1 MDAKFMQIKK
11 VVLSMFTV
19 VLISSQLCGC
29 ASVYSKD
36 YCYKLIQ
43 QNVPVE
49 ITINELDEDNK
60 LDYAHAKAEVM
71 EWLELASKQTCPE
84 LRKQWDDILHI
95 TAITDGK
102 NGVLYVNAKGEHD
115 NNNTLSVAFR
125 NREFVKMLEDTDT
138 FSKLANAAAE
148 YYTDIDADNES
159 DAFLAGVAAYFGLL
173 VDGDSHES
181 NINSKVTRAE
191 FMTMLTTSRTPVQQV
206 FEDITFNSSVGDHP
220 LNFFAALNENC
231 CFITTKDKSLND
243 LNYNKSIT
251 RAEVAYAIANA
262 YFKDEMNNFDASK
275 YTINLNLPKAVDV
288 ATAKKFID
296 SNVDKQAA
304 APADANYIK
313 SAVLLSM
320 LRNPSE
326 QIDTEFYKA
335 LNVCAS
341 KGLFG
346 DALNGS
352 IDTRWDEPATKSEV
366 IEMLIV
372 AAEKS
377 TNIEQFAFKQA
388 TIDTNSVDD
397 QQQQQVQDSN
407 GEGSSIVEGDGS
419 AAEGSWDEDP
429 VDTTGDDQQAV
440 ETQQPE
446 VQTGALTDYT
456 QCAYYKTSKG
466 KEHIERI
473 INQVFG
479 DLSTYSEIPSQFILK
494 PLNSAEMQQMFKDLI
509 IKNDCKNADEADNLK
524 TQVLNT
530 YVNTSGY
537 LAYLQGGSSS
547 QQTPQEQQA
556 VQQAQD
562 SGLLQPI
569 GGDDSGSQG
578 GDGGFTGEDPAGGVD
593 EWGWDTYDWQVS
605 ECETQ

>member
-49 ITINELDEDNK
+49 ITINELDEGNK
-60 LDYAHAKAEVM
+60 LDSEQAKAEVM

-206 FEDITFNSSVGDHP
+206 FEDMTFNNLVGDHP
-220 LNFFAALNENC
+220 LNFFAALTENC

-466 KEHIERI
+466 KDDIEFKLRCFI
-473 INQVFG
+473 A
-479 DLSTYSEIPSQFILK
+479 DDSIPSQFVK
-494 PLNSAEMQQMFKDLI
+494 KAFNTAEAQKAYKDLLT
-509 IKNDCKNADEADNLK
+509 KNNCKNADEASDFFN
-524 TQVLNT
+524 QV
-530 YVNTSGY
+530 VNSYYDMAGYQAWVSG
-537 LAYLQGGSSS
+537 GS
-547 QQTPQEQQA
+547 QQTPQQQQA

-569 GGDDSGSQG
+569 GGGDDSGSQG
-578 GDGGFTGEDPAGGVD
+578 GSSDDPAGGVD
-593 EWGWDTYDWQVS
+593 EWGWDDWQSQVPG
-605 ECETQ
+605 CEAR

>member
-1 MDAKFMQIKK
+1 
-11 VVLSMFTV
+11 MFTV

-49 ITINELDEDNK
+49 ITISELDEGNK
-60 LDYAHAKAEVM
+60 LDSEQAKAEVI

-148 YYTDIDADNES
+148 YYTDIDADSES

-181 NINSKVTRAE
+181 NINSKVTRAQ
-191 FMTMLTTSRTPVQQV
+191 FMTMLTTSRTPAQQV
-206 FEDITFNSSVGDHP
+206 FENMTFNNLVGEHP
-220 LNFFAALNENC
+220 LNFFAALAENC

-262 YFKDEMNNFDASK
+262 YFKDEMDNFDASK

-304 APADANYIK
+304 APADANYIR

-388 TIDTNSVDD
+388 TIDTNSVED
-397 QQQQQVQDSN
+397 QQQQQVPDSN

-429 VDTTGDDQQAV
+429 VDTTGDDQQTG

-509 IKNDCKNADEADNLK
+509 VKNDCKNGDEADNLK
-524 TQVLNT
+524 LQVLNT
-530 YVNTSGY
+530 YVNNDGY

-547 QQTPQEQQA
+547 QQTPQQQQA

-569 GGDDSGSQG
+569 GGGDDSSSQG

-593 EWGWDTYDWQVS
+593 EWNWHDTGIG
-605 ECETQ
+605 ECAVQ